1 MRYNVGEL
9 ICRNYMLGS
18 LKRSVAASI
27 TQATDNKRG
36 DCRYTLL
43 QMSVTLGGA
52 MGAQEKMEL
61 SATVWDIEIAD
72 HIVNSPAF
80 RRIEGTAKSLR
91 HLGGTAGERLE
102 PVG

>member
-1 MRYNVGEL
+1 
-9 ICRNYMLGS
+9 
-18 LKRSVAASI
+18 
-27 TQATDNKRG
+27 
-36 DCRYTLL
+36 
-43 QMSVTLGGA
+43 